1 MTRLKPGPR
10 NLITDVDGIK
20 VGNAVDEKAWSG
32 TTVVVPDERAVA
44 AAEVRGGAPGT
55 RDINALD
62 PSCRIDAIDAVVLS
76 GGSMFGIDAASGV
89 TNALAAAGRG
99 YKINTAVVPIVPAAI
114 LFDLVNG
121 GDKSWGE
128 DPPYRRLGAEAA
140 RALGQDC
147 PLGNVGAG
155 LGAKAGRLKG
165 GLGSASLVSPGGVQV
180 GALVAVN
187 AWGETVM
194 PGSRHF
200 WAWPFEQEGE
210 FGGLGA
216 PKLTGS
222 LDLEMPRPPLP
233 PSPAANTTIA
243 IVATNVSLDKG
254 EARRMALM
262 ADDGLAR
269 SIRPVHTPFDGDTVF
284 ALSTGRMPLGDLA
297 MLTLIGH
304 MAADCLARAVAR
316 GVYHAA
322 TLGRFPGWK
331 TLG

>member
-1 MTRLKPGPR
+1 MTGLKPGRR

-20 VGNAVDEKAWSG
+20 VGNAVDRKAWSG
-32 TTVVVPDERAVA
+32 TTVLVPDERAVA
-44 AAEVRGGAPGT
+44 GVEIRGGAPGT

-62 PSCRIDAIDAVVLS
+62 PSCRVDAIDALVLS
-76 GGSMFGIDAASGV
+76 GGSMFGIDAAAGV

-99 YKINTAVVPIVPAAI
+99 YKINTAIVPIVPAAI

-121 GDKSWGE
+121 GDKDWGE

-140 RALGQDC
+140 RALSDSF

-165 GLGSASLVSPGGVQV
+165 GLGSASLVSPEGIQV
-180 GALVAVN
+180 GTLVAVN
-187 AWGETVM
+187 SWGEAVM

-200 WAWPFEQEGE
+200 WAWPFEQGEE
-210 FGGLGA
+210 FGGLGG
-216 PKLTGS
+216 PKGPVDLT
-222 LDLEMPRPPLP
+222 MPRPPVPL
-233 PSPAANTTIA
+233 SPAANTTIA
-243 IVATNVSLDKG
+243 IVATNVRLDKG
-254 EARRMALM
+254 EARRVAIM

-284 ALSTGRMPLGDLA
+284 ALSTGKLPLEDLA
-297 MLTLIGH
+297 MLTLVGH

-316 GVYHAA
+316 GVYHAE

-331 TLG
+331 TL

>member
-1 MTRLKPGPR
+1 MSRLAPGPR
-10 NLITDVDGIK
+10 NLITDVDGLK
-20 VGNAVDEKAWSG
+20 VGNAVDTKAWSG
-32 TTVVVPDERAVA
+32 ATVVVPDERAVA
-44 AAEVRGGAPGT
+44 GAEVRGGAPGT

-62 PSCRIDAIDAVVLS
+62 PSCRVDAIDAIVLS
-76 GGSMFGIDAASGV
+76 GGSMFGIDAAAGV
-89 TNALAAAGRG
+89 TNVLAAAGRG

-114 LFDLVNG
+114 LFDLMNG

-140 RALGQDC
+140 RSLTLDF

-165 GLGSASLVSPGGVQV
+165 GLGSASLVSSDGIQV

-187 AWGETVM
+187 SWGETVM
-194 PGSRHF
+194 PGMRHF
-200 WAWPFEQEGE
+200 WAWPFEQSGE
-210 FGGLGA
+210 FGGLCA
-216 PKLTGS
+216 PMLAGP
-222 LDLEMPRPPLP
+222 LDLEMPHPPAP

-243 IVATNVSLDKG
+243 IVATNVALDKG
-254 EARRMALM
+254 EARRIALM
-262 ADDGLAR
+262 ADDGLSR

-284 ALSTGRMPLGDLA
+284 AVSTARMPLGDLA
-297 MLTLIGH
+297 MLTQIGH

-316 GVYHAA
+316 GVYHAE

-331 TLG
+331 TLA

>member
-1 MTRLKPGPR
+1 MTGLKPGRR

-20 VGNAVDEKAWSG
+20 VGNAVDRQAWSG
-32 TTVVVPDERAVA
+32 TTVVIPDERAVA

-62 PSCRIDAIDAVVLS
+62 PSCRIDAIDAIVLS
-76 GGSMFGIDAASGV
+76 GGSMFGIDAAAGV
-89 TNALAAAGRG
+89 TNVLAAAGRG
-99 YKINTAVVPIVPAAI
+99 YRINTAVVPIVPAAI
-114 LFDLVNG
+114 LFDLNNG

-140 RALGQDC
+140 RALGLDFA
-147 PLGNVGAG
+147 LGNVGAG

-165 GLGSASLVSPGGVQV
+165 GLGSASLVSPEGIQV

-200 WAWPFEQEGE
+200 WAWPFEQGE
-210 FGGLGA
+210 EYGGLGA
-216 PKLTGS
+216 PALKGS
-222 LDLEMPRPPLP
+222 VDLEMPRPPVP

-243 IVATNVSLDKG
+243 IVATNVALDKG
-254 EARRMALM
+254 EARRVALM

-284 ALSTGRMPLGDLA
+284 ALSTGRLPIADLT
-297 MLTLIGH
+297 MLTLVGH

-316 GVYHAA
+316 GVYHAES
-322 TLGRFPGWK
+322 LGRFPGWK
-331 TLG
+331 TL

>member
-1 MTRLKPGPR
+1 MTSPRPGPR
-10 NLITDVDGIK
+10 NLITDVDGIR
-20 VGNAVDEKAWSG
+20 VGNAVDLKAWSG
-32 TTVVVPDERAVA
+32 TTVVVPDERATAGV
-44 AAEVRGGAPGT
+44 EVRGGAPGT

-62 PSCRIDAIDAVVLS
+62 PSGRVDALDAIVLS
-76 GGSMFGIDAASGV
+76 GGSMFGIDAAAGV
-89 TNALAAAGRG
+89 TNVLAASGRG

-140 RALGQDC
+140 RAVTRDF

-155 LGAKAGRLKG
+155 FGAKAGRLKG
-165 GLGSASLVSPGGVQV
+165 GLGSASLVTADGIQV

-187 AWGETVM
+187 AWGEIVM
-194 PGSRHF
+194 PGTRHF
-200 WAWPFEQEGE
+200 WAWPFEQNGE
-210 FGGLGA
+210 FGGLGPPRMSGA
-216 PKLTGS
+216 
-222 LDLEMPRPPLP
+222 LDLAMPMPPGL

-243 IVATNVSLDKG
+243 IVATNVVLDKG
-254 EARRMALM
+254 EARRIALM
-262 ADDGLAR
+262 ADDGLSR

-284 ALSTGRMPLGDLA
+284 ALSTGKRKVEDLA
-297 MLTLIGH
+297 MLTLVGH

-316 GVYHAA
+316 GVYHAE

-331 TLG
+331 SLG